1 MTVFKKTLAIVL
13 LLVMVF
19 SFAACGGGGGDDTE
33 VKDTL
38 VFGSSWADAT
48 SLDPGLDGSS
58 KSMYILC
65 NLYDPLFFYD
75 DEDGVIP
82 AIAESYEISEDGME
96 YTVKIRDNAYFHDG
110 SKIMASDVVFTL
122 MRATESA
129 AQVKYASNIANVEAI
144 DDSTVKITLKVE
156 FAPFIKYLSGIYVV
170 SEKAITEMGDRYG
183 VDGVVG
189 SGPYMLKEWKVG
201 EYTLMEAFPDY
212 YRGESPIKYIKVI
225 GIVDASSMLIALE
238 TGDVDLTYNVSATDL
253 ELIENNPDLKLY
265 TKETS
270 HMFWFLTNNTKFPFD
285 NKLLRQA
292 VNYACN
298 KEDILQA
305 EKKGWGSLADTNYML
320 APQSFGYTSNEA
332 VANYPHDPEKAK
344 ELLKEAGYPDGFEFT
359 ANALQGWGD
368 NAAFALQENLKE
380 VGITMNVELIE
391 DAVSFDNIANLT
403 YQMDVMGTND
413 RFLDADMLYDRYYT
427 GSGNN
432 QVGYS
437 NPEFDKIIAEARAEQ
452 DPDKRIELYDK
463 AVAILKDDA
472 CIIPCYYETYFAA
485 SSADLEGFELQSNIH
500 FNSLWGLTFA
510 E

>member
-1 MTVFKKTLAIVL
+1 MTVLKRMTALIL
-13 LLVMVF
+13 ILVMVL
-19 SFAACGGGGGDDTE
+19 SLAACGGGDKDNE
-33 VKDTL
+33 AKDTL

-48 SLDPGLDGSS
+48 SLDPALDGSS
-58 KSMYILC
+58 KSMYIIC
-65 NLYDPLFFYD
+65 QLYDPLFYYD
-75 DEDGVIP
+75 DEDGIIP

-96 YTVKIRDNAYFHDG
+96 YTIKIRDNAYFHDG

-122 MRATESA
+122 LRATESA
-129 AQVKYASNIANVEAI
+129 AQVKYASNIANAEVV
-144 DDSTVKITLKVE
+144 DDSTVKVTLKVE

-212 YRGESPIKYIKVI
+212 WRGETPIKYLKVI

-238 TGDVDLTYNVSATDL
+238 TGDVDLTYNVSANDL
-253 ELIENNPDLKLY
+253 ELIKNNPDLKLY

-270 HMFWFLTNNTKFPFD
+270 HMFWFLTNNTTFPFN

-305 EKKGWGSLADTNYML
+305 EKKGWGSLVDTNYML
-320 APQSFGYTSNEA
+320 APQSFGYTTNEK
-332 VANYPHDPEKAK
+332 VENYPYDPEKAK
-344 ELLKEAGYPDGFEFT
+344 ELLVEAGYPDGFEFT
-359 ANALQGWGD
+359 INALQGWGD
-368 NAAFALQENLKE
+368 NAAFALQENLKA
-380 VGITMNVELIE
+380 VGITANVELIE
-391 DAVSFDNIANLT
+391 DSVSFDNIAALT

-413 RFLDADMLYDRYYT
+413 RFLDADMLYDRYHT

-437 NPEFDKIIAEARAEQ
+437 NPEFDKIIESARAEQ
-452 DPDKRIELYDK
+452 DPDKRTELYDQ
-463 AVAILKDDA
+463 AVAILKEDA
-472 CIIPCYYETYFAA
+472 CVIPCYFETYFAA
-485 SSADLEGFELQSNIH
+485 SSADLKGYDLESNIH
-500 FNSLWGLTFA
+500 YRNFWGFSF
-510 E
+510 EE